1 VDGQILTF
9 TLSRT
14 FCASDATQSHQDTSY
29 NDKRQHW
36 VHQEHYELAKKGE
49 KVEMGK
55 VMNLDQLNKR
65 VQPHQYKYNLI
76 LHVEDHEA
84 EEHQEEGC

>member
-1 VDGQILTF
+1 M
-9 TLSRT
+9 
-14 FCASDATQSHQDTSY
+14 
-29 NDKRQHW
+29 
-36 VHQEHYELAKKGE
+36 HQEHYELAKKGE